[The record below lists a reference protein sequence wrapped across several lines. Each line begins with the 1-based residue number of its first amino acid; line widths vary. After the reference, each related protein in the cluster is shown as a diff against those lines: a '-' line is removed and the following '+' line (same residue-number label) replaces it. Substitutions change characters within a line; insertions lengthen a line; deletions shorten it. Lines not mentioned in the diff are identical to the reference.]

1 MNRIVC
7 LLLIMLCI
15 FSFTACNT
23 KEPTTTS
30 SNITTA
36 PTATEVD
43 TEPVLNAD
51 TEYIIAETDEVEFII
66 KGTPK
71 HDDMGNIVFNI
82 YAQNK
87 TDNNLQY
94 KIDNILINGQL
105 FVSSFNITVS
115 AHTETESV
123 ISLMLAEE
131 VVTTDTIAFT
141 LIIFNENDN
150 SDSAP
155 LSFPFYIDYNAVG

>member
-7 LLLIMLCI
+7 LLLIMLCV

-23 KEPTTTS
+23 KESTTTP

-36 PTATEVD
+36 PTATEVY
-43 TEPVLNAD
+43 TEPALNAD
-51 TEYIIAETDEVEFII
+51 TEYIIAETDEVEFVI

-105 FVSSFNITVS
+105 FVSSFNIMVS

-123 ISLMLAEE
+123 ISLMLSEE

-150 SDSAP
+150 SDSTP